1 MKKILPFLTI
11 IIIIAVIVI
20 IFLSMSNKKQMVV
33 IHEGNHTHQP
43 VDIKLGHFQDTQCG
57 MTLTENHNSAQAVS
71 PDGKTWFFDD
81 VGCLVLWY
89 QNISFKEKATLWV
102 FSNDTK
108 KYINARNAWY
118 SRTERTP
125 MGYGFGAYEKKQKD
139 YITFDEVI
147 LKMLRGEN
155 LTNPYIRKELVGK

>member
-11 IIIIAVIVI
+11 VIIIAVIVI

-33 IHEGNHTHQP
+33 IHENNHTLQP
-43 VDIKLGHFQDTQCG
+43 VDIKHDHFQDSQCG
-57 MTLTENHNSAQAVS
+57 MTITQDDNSAQAVS

-81 VGCLVLWY
+81 VGCLILWY
-89 QNISFKEKATLWV
+89 NNIKFKNEATLWV
-102 FSNDTK
+102 YSNDTK

-118 SRTERTP
+118 SRTESTP
-125 MGYGFGAYEKKQKD
+125 MGYGFGAYEEKQEKFID
-139 YITFDEVI
+139 FDTVV
-147 LKMLRGEN
+147 LKMIRGEN